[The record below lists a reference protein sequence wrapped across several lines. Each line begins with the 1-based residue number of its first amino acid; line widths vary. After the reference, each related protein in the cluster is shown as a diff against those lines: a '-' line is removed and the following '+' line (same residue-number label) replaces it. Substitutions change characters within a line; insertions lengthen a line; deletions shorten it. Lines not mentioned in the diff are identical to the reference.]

1 MGNRCLVFC
10 LRIAS
15 RKNTHRQ
22 REEEKKMSDKQSGYA
37 IRTDILGMAIGILEH
52 KINVSMQNEHLKP
65 DGKRESVSPYT
76 TEDVVSEAEKLYSF
90 VLNKG

>member
-1 MGNRCLVFC
+1 MGNRCLVFLLAYC
-10 LRIAS
+10 QQ
-15 RKNTHRQ
+15 KNTHRQ
-22 REEEKKMSDKQSGYA
+22 REEEKKMSEKQSGYA